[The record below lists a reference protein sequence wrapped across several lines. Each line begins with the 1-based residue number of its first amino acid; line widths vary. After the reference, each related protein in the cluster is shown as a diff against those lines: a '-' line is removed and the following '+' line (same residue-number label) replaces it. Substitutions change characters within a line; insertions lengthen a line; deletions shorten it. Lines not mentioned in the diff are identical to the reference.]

1 LKILR
6 SIFLLFSLS
15 LFVSVSAQDSGLLLG
30 KVKLPSDKSQRKI
43 YLQLD
48 GVKKIVISDTSG
60 VFKIEKMIAG
70 EHRLCVAARG
80 CKAVS
85 KKYMF
90 RPGEILMSEIVLEND
105 KRFFLIRFFSRSHCR

>member
-1 LKILR
+1 MKILR

-15 LFVSVSAQDSGLLLG
+15 LFISVSAQDSGLLLG
-30 KVKLPSDKSQRKI
+30 KVKLPSDKTQRKI

-70 EHRLCVAARG
+70 EHRLCIAARG

-90 RPGEILMSEIVLEND
+90 RPGEIIMTEIVLVRD
-105 KRFFLIRFFSRSHCR
+105 KRFFLFRFLSKSLCR